1 MAVNAKYFDGQSAKD
16 RSVSVLADS
25 VNLTFSGDEIPTT
38 IWSISGLHAID
49 PPSPGQPYRLTHD
62 DKPGARLIVRD
73 ESFIAALVSRS
84 SHLKGG
90 YSKRDL
96 SHIFGWIIGG
106 LAVVAAL
113 GYIAVALLPERVA
126 QVMPESWRN
135 RVGKQMETSLVDSA
149 RACHSPA
156 GDAAL
161 GIMIGALA
169 EGTPDLPPISVHIYD
184 IPILNAF
191 AVSGGNI
198 ILTRELVETA
208 DAPDEVAGV
217 LAHEIG
223 HVFNRHPEAQLVR
236 MEGVQILSSVFT
248 GSNGGDTLTSIAGVA
263 ALLQYSRKAESE
275 ADTYA
280 RETLTRASIDP
291 MGLKRFFEK
300 IVKLEGESKKES
312 GTFAAL
318 GNLFATHPGT
328 EERIKEIRPLP
339 AGVTAKPSL
348 TDEQWKA
355 LKSICG

>member
-1 MAVNAKYFDGQSAKD
+1 MAVNAIYFDGQTARD
-16 RSVSVLADS
+16 RTVSVQEDG
-25 VNLTFSGDEIPTT
+25 VNITFSGDETPVMVWT
-38 IWSISGLHAID
+38 ISGLHAVD
-49 PPSPGQPYRLTHD
+49 PPSPGQPYRLTHV
-62 DKPGARLIVRD
+62 DKPGARLIIRD
-73 ESFIAALVSRS
+73 ESFISLLVARS

-90 YSKRDL
+90 YSKRDI
-96 SHIFGWIIGG
+96 SHVFGWIIGG

-135 RVGKQMETSLVDSA
+135 RVGKQMEMSLVENA

-161 GIMIGALA
+161 GAMIGALA
-169 EGTPDLPPISVHIYD
+169 EGSPDLPPISVHVYD

-198 ILTRELVETA
+198 ILTRQLVETA

-223 HVFNRHPEAQLVR
+223 HVFHRHPEAQLVR
-236 MEGVQILSSVFT
+236 MKGVQILASVFT
-248 GSNGGDTLTSIAGVA
+248 GSNGGDTLTSIASVA

-275 ADTYA
+275 ADAYA
-280 RETLTRASIDP
+280 RETLTKASIDP
-291 MGLKRFFEK
+291 VGLKHFFEK
-300 IVKLEGESKKES
+300 IVKLEGESKKSS
-312 GTFAAL
+312 GTLTVL
-318 GNLFATHPGT
+318 GNLFDTHPGT
-328 EERIKEIRPLP
+328 AERMKEIMPLP
-339 AGVTAKPSL
+339 PGVMPQPSL